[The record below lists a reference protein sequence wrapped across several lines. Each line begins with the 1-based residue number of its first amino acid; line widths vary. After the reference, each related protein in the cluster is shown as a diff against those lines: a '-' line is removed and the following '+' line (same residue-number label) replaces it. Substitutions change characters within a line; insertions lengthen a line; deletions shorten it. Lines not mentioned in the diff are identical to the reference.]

1 MRRLLSDLF
10 LLFGLV
16 TLLSAVLVAENT
28 GQFVK
33 VPAEK
38 ARVFITDSQSW
49 ETSGGGGGSSSG
61 FGGGGSGGARPQ
73 TAEIIKT
80 FAERCPDVMANNIQ
94 SKADYVVVLDHE
106 GGKSFLRH
114 RNKVAVFARVSGD
127 SVMSKST
134 LSLGASVQEACLAIR
149 KDWAQNSATIRAAG
163 DSGGAGQGKPAQVEH
178 VAEANSTKI
187 SVVSTPAGADIEI
200 DGGFVGNTPSTIHVP
215 AGEHTVS
222 VTKKGF
228 NAWERKI
235 KASGGDVSLNV
246 ELEAAQK

>member
-1 MRRLLSDLF
+1 MRRPS
-10 LLFGLV
+10 
-16 TLLSAVLVAENT
+16 SAVLFLFAALALGSAALFAENT

-33 VPAEK
+33 VPAER

-49 ETSGGGGGSSSG
+49 ETAGGGGGSSAG

-80 FAERCPDVMANNIQ
+80 FGERCSDVLTNNIQ
-94 SKADYVVVLDHE
+94 AKADYVVVLDHE

-114 RNKVAVFARVSGD
+114 RNKVAVFTRVTGD

-149 KDWAQNSATIRAAG
+149 KDWTENSATIRAAESQE
-163 DSGGAGQGKPAQVEH
+163 DAGRSKPLHVEQ
-178 VAEANSTKI
+178 VAETSITKV
-187 SVVSTPAGADIEI
+187 SVVSTPPGADIEL

-215 AGEHTVS
+215 AGEHTIT

-228 NAWERKI
+228 AEWQRKI

-246 ELEAAQK
+246 ELEAAAK

>member
-1 MRRLLSDLF
+1 MTRPLFAFVF
-10 LLFGLV
+10 LLLFVIFIG
-16 TLLSAVLVAENT
+16 AVFAEDT

-33 VPAEK
+33 VPAER

-49 ETSGGGGGSSSG
+49 ETAGGGGGSSAG

-80 FAERCPDVMANNIQ
+80 FGERCSDVVTNNIQ
-94 SKADYVVVLDHE
+94 TKADYVVVLDHE
-106 GGKSFLRH
+106 GGKSFFRH
-114 RNKVAVFARVSGD
+114 RNKVAVFTRVTGD

-134 LSLGASVQEACLAIR
+134 LSLGASVQEACIAIR
-149 KDWAQNSATIRAAG
+149 KDWAANSAAIRAAG
-163 DSGGAGQGKPAQVEH
+163 EARGAGLGKPMHLTQ
-178 VAEANSTKI
+178 VAESSVTRI
-187 SVVSTPAGADIEI
+187 SVVSTPPGADIEV
-200 DGGFVGNTPSTIHVP
+200 DGGFVGNTPSTVHVP

-228 NAWERKI
+228 APWQRKI

-246 ELEAAQK
+246 ELEAAAK